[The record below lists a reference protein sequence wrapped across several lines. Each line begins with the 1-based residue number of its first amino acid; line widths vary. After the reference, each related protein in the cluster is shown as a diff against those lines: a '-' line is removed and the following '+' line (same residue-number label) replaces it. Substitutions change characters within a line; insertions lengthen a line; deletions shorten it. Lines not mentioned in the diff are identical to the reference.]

1 MTPEQ
6 LMITRYKV
14 IADYPFSNFKIG
26 EVIELV
32 PPKGMNTPVAVISKR
47 VWFGKDFDYPY
58 LFRKLEWWEER
69 KLSDIPKYL
78 LIRDEKRVIRV
89 SKMRKEFGDG
99 DIYVTFPGGHAS
111 IVHFLPSTE
120 AQYLAQ

>member
-1 MTPEQ
+1 MTPDQ

-14 IADYPFSNFKIG
+14 VAEYPFMSEKLGSILTFDNAFDSNIAG
-26 EVIELV
+26 
-32 PPKGMNTPVAVISKR
+32 R
-47 VWFGKDFDYPY
+47 YPH

-69 KLSDIPKYL
+69 QLRHIPKYL

-111 IVHFLPSTE
+111 IVHFLPSTVE
-120 AQYLAQ
+120 QYLSQQNNE